1 MVGLLRTAYF
11 LNDFDQVIVNANRIL
26 GSDLVTNVEKIEAH
40 YFAGQAHLGN
50 NNIDKAYDAFSKAS
64 ALTTNE
70 IGVESRFHMADILF
84 QKGKL
89 DESKAKCQEIIN
101 DMPAYEEWIV
111 RSYILLADIS
121 AAKGDFAQA
130 KATLNSII
138 DNYKGDPAL
147 VELAKQKLEQIEQM
161 EKSGRRKPST
171 DTNDD
176 EELNFDNN

>member
-1 MVGLLRTAYF
+1 M
-11 LNDFDQVIVNANRIL
+11 
-26 GSDLVTNVEKIEAH
+26 
-40 YFAGQAHLGN
+40 
-50 NNIDKAYDAFSKAS
+50 
-64 ALTTNE
+64 
-70 IGVESRFHMADILF
+70 
-84 QKGKL
+84 
-89 DESKAKCQEIIN
+89 
-101 DMPAYEEWIV
+101 

-171 DTNDD
+171 DTYN
-176 EELNFDNN
+176 EQITNVPPGNGTYGLFTQRPAKRIPA